1 MVSASPTISMRH
13 AGSGTNVS
21 SGITDRIASTARAA
35 LTPANGIGSP
45 ITVDIAVES
54 AGKLVSTMTIS
65 SPCPIRRKA

>member
-1 MVSASPTISMRH
+1 M
-13 AGSGTNVS
+13 S
-21 SGITDRIASTARAA
+21 SGITERIASTARAA

-54 AGKLVSTMTIS
+54 AGKLVSTTTIS